1 MILGLGAHM
10 PKYHFE
16 FRRPDGAVLYDEQGK
31 ELADLDAAKAYA
43 RTAIAN
49 HLQDAAASV
58 DWSTWRA
65 VIKNPEGD
73 DLASVPFRDVM

>member
-1 MILGLGAHM
+1 M

-31 ELADLDAAKAYA
+31 ELPDLDAAKAFA

-49 HLQDAAASV
+49 HLKGAAASV

-65 VIKNPEGD
+65 VIKNPDGD
-73 DLASVPFRDVM
+73 ELGSVPFREVM